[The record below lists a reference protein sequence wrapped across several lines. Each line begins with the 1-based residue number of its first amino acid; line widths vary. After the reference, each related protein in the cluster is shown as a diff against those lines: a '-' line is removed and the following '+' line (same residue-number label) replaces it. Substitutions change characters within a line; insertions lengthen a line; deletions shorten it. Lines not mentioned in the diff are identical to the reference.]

1 MHINEDLPN
10 KENTCCA
17 SIGDWFYTTIK
28 AQRPSENR
36 YA

>member
-1 MHINEDLPN
+1 MHINEDLPY
-10 KENTCCA
+10 KEKTCCT
-17 SIGDWFYTTIK
+17 SIEVWFYTTIK